1 MIALVRMMI
10 TLNRFNQIRRSFIKS
25 MDKDWENPSY
35 LQNKKIKIARSYIKT
50 LAKWDPSKAK
60 NTALYI

>member
-1 MIALVRMMI
+1 
-10 TLNRFNQIRRSFIKS
+10 